1 MSGVKQGVQSTVSE
15 SQQELSEWELSK
27 LLFYYYSV
35 SSTTLG
41 FCKPEISSEQWSE
54 LGWC

>member
-1 MSGVKQGVQSTVSE
+1 MNRSSVNCYFIITVVIVQ
-15 SQQELSEWELSK
+15 QLC
-27 LLFYYYSV
+27 V